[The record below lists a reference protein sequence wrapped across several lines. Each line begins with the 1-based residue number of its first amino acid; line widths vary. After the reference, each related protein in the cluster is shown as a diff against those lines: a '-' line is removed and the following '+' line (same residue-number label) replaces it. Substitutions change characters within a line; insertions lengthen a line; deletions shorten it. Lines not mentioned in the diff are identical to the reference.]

1 MAQYLSAKEAAA
13 ELGISL
19 PTLYAYVSRGLIR
32 SESTGDDHRARRYS
46 AEDVQKLKTRKD
58 SRQNPERVAEAALHL
73 GTPVMESGIT
83 LIENGRLYYRGQDAI
98 QLASSETVERVAA
111 LIWTGDLD
119 TPIAALSAAGGFS
132 DRLLETMHDF
142 RALSAFQRFQIALP
156 IVASQDIAA
165 YDLRPETVV
174 QTGGRILKVMALL
187 ASGFPIG
194 TGNIAEHL
202 SRTWC
207 KEDERA
213 AVCLNASLIL
223 CADHELNASSFTAR
237 VVASTNATPY
247 AVIQAGLA
255 ALGGHKHGG
264 HTERVTALLREAG
277 GAKGINATMAGRLRR
292 GEMIPGFGHFLYPD
306 GDPRGRELLRLV
318 MEWYPDSE
326 AVEIAQ
332 AGIDAAEKL
341 IGEAPTI
348 DFALVILARAL
359 GLAEDAPLTLF
370 ALGRTIGWIGHAIEQ
385 YAADRIIRPRA
396 RYVGVMPTNQ

>member
-1 MAQYLSAKEAAA
+1 MAQYVSAKEAAA

-46 AEDVQKLKTRKD
+46 AEDVQKLKARKD

-83 LIENGRLYYRGQDAI
+83 LIADGRLYYRGLDAI
-98 QLASSETVERVAA
+98 ELAATETAERVAA

-119 TPIAALSAAGGFS
+119 TPITALSTASGLSNTLQGSAN
-132 DRLLETMHDF
+132 EF
-142 RALSAFQRFQIALP
+142 RTLPAFPLFQIALP
-156 IVASQDIAA
+156 LASTQDIAA
-165 YDLRPETVV
+165 YDLRPEAVV
-174 QTGGRILKVMALL
+174 QTGGRILKVLALL
-187 ASGFPIG
+187 AGGFPIG
-194 TGNIAEHL
+194 LKNIAEHL
-202 SRTWC
+202 SQRWC
-207 KEDERA
+207 KEDEQA
-213 AVCLNASLIL
+213 TACLNAGLIL
-223 CADHELNASSFTAR
+223 CADHELNASSFAAR

-247 AVIQAGLA
+247 AVVQAGLA

-264 HTERVTALLREAG
+264 HTERVAGLLREAG
-277 GAKGINATMAGRLRR
+277 SANGIYTTMVGRLRR
-292 GEMIPGFGHFLYPD
+292 GEMIPGFGHFLYPA
-306 GDPRGRELLRLV
+306 GDPRGRALLQMVL
-318 MEWYPDSE
+318 EAYPNAE
-326 AVEIAQ
+326 AVEMAQ
-332 AGIDAAEKL
+332 AGIEAAEKL

-359 GLAEDAPLTLF
+359 SLAEDAPLTLF

-396 RYVGVMPTNQ
+396 RYVGVMPANL